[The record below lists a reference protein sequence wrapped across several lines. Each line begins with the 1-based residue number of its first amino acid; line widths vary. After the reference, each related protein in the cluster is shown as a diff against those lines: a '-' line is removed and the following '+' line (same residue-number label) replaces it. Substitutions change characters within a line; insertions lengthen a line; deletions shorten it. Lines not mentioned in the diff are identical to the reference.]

1 MITSNWSAVALTSLL
16 LTLPRNSSKVSI
28 KAFPP
33 AEFNAGIVTATD
45 IVREPIIETVVGYE
59 YAILDSD
66 TRYKLGCLYVDEFG
80 V

>member
-33 AEFNAGIVTATD
+33 AEFNAGIITVED
-45 IVREPIIETVVGYE
+45 IVREPIIETVVGYG
-59 YAILDSD
+59 YAILDNG
-66 TRYKLGCLYVDEFG
+66 TRYKLGYLCVDESS